1 MCTLLA
7 GCGHPF
13 EILVFREGLGIQV
26 EILHKH
32 AFAVGRCTCV
42 VPVVDAVVRIGDVC
56 HEGHCLVQF
65 GQEVITDEIL
75 AVVVIC
81 KSGNV
86 DKVGNGCN
94 MIARIEF
101 DKHSVIEELLVE
113 LLLEKFT
120 GLACPGLGILEF
132 RHKDT
137 CCGNCLKLGNTNIGI
152 RIICIADEFDL
163 MRKHSQ
169 DCAQPGWGEII
180 RTHIIREYVYLGE
193 HSFSNLKPFP
203 LIIHVV
209 FCTSGRR
216 KAGVL
221 AREFVE
227 IEPGLIYGLPVLEI
241 SFVTGC
247 TVDFCLGLHPLV
259 TMFLIAEFL
268 AGDSVGHIF
277 PIYAQ
282 VLVCEGIIDFRSGYG
297 ICGLIEIADV
307 ETGFK
312 RLIRNILLACG
323 EGGSHKVYER
333 IHDIGAVAVIVQK
346 FSCSQ
351 PVVSG
356 FKC

>member
-1 MCTLLA
+1 M
-7 GCGHPF
+7 
-13 EILVFREGLGIQV
+13 
-26 EILHKH
+26 
-32 AFAVGRCTCV
+32 AVGRCTGV

-56 HEGHCLVQF
+56 HEGHCIVQF
-65 GQEVITDEIL
+65 GQEVITDEIP

-101 DKHSVIEELLVE
+101 DQHSVIEELIVE
-113 LLLEKFT
+113 LLLEKLA
-120 GLACPGLGILEF
+120 GLACPGLGIFEF
-132 RHKDT
+132 RHKNT
-137 CCGNCLKLGNTNIGI
+137 CCGNCLKLGDTYVGI
-152 RIICIADEFDL
+152 RIIGVAYEFDL

-169 DCAQPGWGEII
+169 DSAQPGWSEII

-193 HSFSNLKPFP
+193 HSFCNLKTFP

-209 FCTSGRR
+209 FSTSGFR
-216 KAGVL
+216 KARVFSG
-221 AREFVE
+221 EFVE

-247 TVDFCLGLHPLV
+247 TVEFCLGLHPLV
-259 TMFLIAEFL
+259 TVFLIAEFL
-268 AGDSVGHIF
+268 AGYSIGHIF
-277 PIYAQ
+277 PIYAR
-282 VLVCEGIIDFRSGYG
+282 VLVCEGVIDFRSGYG
-297 ICGLIEIADV
+297 IFGLIEIADV

-323 EGGSHKVYER
+323 EGWSNKVYEG

-351 PVVSG
+351 PVISG